1 METIRNY
8 RMTMNLTEAE
18 VNELRF
24 ALNNLNSPSKSE
36 ALEIVESW
44 KAKLA
49 AVVREMNPQAS
60 PTVNVK

>member
-1 METIRNY
+1 METIQN
-8 RMTMNLTEAE
+8 MTMNLTEAE

-36 ALEIVESW
+36 ALEIVEDW

-49 AVVREMNPQAS
+49 AVVRKMNPQAS
-60 PTVNVK
+60 PTVNVN